1 MDAKSTGMIT
11 DYTLQTLFLFC
22 IFACILVNLSVST
35 SLLCLSASLLAIA
48 MWNLSIHHVI
58 MHSVKMNTYDP
69 LFVVYRSTY
78 MPRVI

>member
-1 MDAKSTGMIT
+1 
-11 DYTLQTLFLFC
+11 
-22 IFACILVNLSVST
+22 VST
-35 SLLCLSASLLAIA
+35 SLLCVSASLLAIA